1 MGGAFRRPP
10 ATRAALYT
18 SVNTQR
24 VTTPST
30 AALQVTGD
38 MEIIFRA
45 AADDYTPS
53 VAQFPMAKRSSSLQF
68 QLGFTGSSGTL
79 SFSARIAGVDRFGV
93 AQAANPGWVDGTTYW
108 FRVRRTA
115 SSGVVTM
122 AYAADQADIPTN
134 WTALTVTGEQQAGDI
149 DGNSDAL
156 SVAGMEAGPQ
166 PFVGKL
172 YRAILR
178 DGIGGTVVADYDS
191 TLPVTNYRDVTGRVW
206 TVVGTPSWSLAE

>member
-18 SVNTQR
+18 SLSTQR

-53 VAQFPMAKRSSSLQF
+53 VAQYPMAKRAATLQF
-68 QLGFTGSSGTL
+68 QLGFSTSGNL
-79 SFSARIAGVDRFGV
+79 SLSARIDGVDRFPV

-108 FRVRRTA
+108 FRVRRVA

-122 AYAADQADIPTN
+122 AYAADQPDIPSA
-134 WTALTVTGEQQAGDI
+134 WTDLTVTGTQWAGAVDVN
-149 DGNSDAL
+149 DVAL
-156 SVAGMEAGPQ
+156 TAAGMENGPQ

-178 DGIGGTVVADYDS
+178 DGIDGTVVADYDS
-191 TLPVTNYRDVTGRVW
+191 TLPVTNYLDATGRVW
-206 TVVGTPSWSLAE
+206 TVVGTPSWSLEE